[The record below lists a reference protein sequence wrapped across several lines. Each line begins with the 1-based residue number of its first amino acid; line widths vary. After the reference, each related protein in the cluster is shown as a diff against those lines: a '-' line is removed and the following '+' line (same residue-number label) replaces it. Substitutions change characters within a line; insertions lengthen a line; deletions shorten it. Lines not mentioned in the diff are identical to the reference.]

1 MAPWDNALGMV
12 MYPERETSI
21 NMYESKAAFFDV
33 QAKAPWAADAYAPD
47 EMAKLDALFARIGPL
62 QGMKVLEPGCG
73 TGRLT
78 EILVQKVGPQGHILA
93 LDISRQMIAAAK
105 QRLKNHCNI
114 DLHAKAVEDV
124 SLTSTHFDLVL
135 CHQVFPH
142 IRDKRKCLREFA
154 GALRPAGKIVL
165 YHFINLDQ
173 INDVHRKAGTVVEN
187 DMMPD
192 KREMKQLFT
201 GAGLKIEDIRDDEK
215 GYFLYAKTD
224 KRLS

>member
-12 MYPERETSI
+12 MYPENETSI
-21 NMYESKAAFFDV
+21 NMYDSKAAFFDAQV
-33 QAKAPWAADAYAPD
+33 EAPWAADTYSPD
-47 EMAKLDALFARIGPL
+47 EMAKLDWLFAHIGPL
-62 QGMKVLEPGCG
+62 QGMKILEPGCG

-78 EILVQKVGPQGHILA
+78 EILARQVGPKGHVLA
-93 LDISRQMIAAAK
+93 LDISPKMIAAAK
-105 QRLKNHCNI
+105 QRLKNHRNV
-114 DLHAKAVEDV
+114 DLQAKAVEDV
-124 SLTSTHFDLVL
+124 SLTSRHFDLVL

-142 IRDKRKCLREFA
+142 LQDKRKCLREFA
-154 GALRPAGKIVL
+154 DALRPAGRIVL

-192 KREMKQLFT
+192 TKEMEPLFT
-201 GAGLKIEDIRDDEK
+201 HAGLKIDDIRDDEK